1 MRKSARGTS
10 ITSKRPENHGRTALA
25 SMGSPLRA
33 RSPPRVR
40 DQRAAPPRGG
50 VAAVA
55 RSRGVRLPLPGPKLP
70 GVGPQRQLPRAR
82 WLPGTGRGA
91 WRRSR
96 PLAASARRHR
106 RSNSPRGPPPAG
118 RGNSSRTE
126 LCQKSLTQPPR
137 GSRAPVRNPDYPCC
151 GQARQASL
159 QSFTQSAK
167 CVKMER
173 VQE

>member
-25 SMGSPLRA
+25 PMGSPLRA

-126 LCQKSLTQPPR
+126 LCQKKDTTSQGLPCACAQPRLPLVK
-137 GSRAPVRNPDYPCC
+137 GSMSYRRPPPYCIC
-151 GQARQASL
+151 TGSL
-159 QSFTQSAK
+159 QK
-167 CVKMER
+167 GGVR
-173 VQE
+173 